1 MSIYLS
7 SPWVSQSFLG
17 CGPSFLPSTMDLYEE
32 ALYAQAVRERQRRV
46 AMQREIELRK
56 QRQIEAMMQRMAIES
71 AVRDYAERE
80 YQRAQRQA
88 AWERKRAER
97 ERKAKAT
104 NDGHVYLQLGDVLF
118 RLMPQA
124 SDEDSD
130 ETCDNLASLTSDVT
144 KEPVEAKVP
153 TSIIIRAT
161 SSTEPAEPKAE
172 QDVKETTE
180 ELAHKPEA
188 APEPKQAPKVTAP
201 EPEAAPEPKQASKV
215 TAPEPEAAP
224 EPKQASEATALEPQE
239 RVLFTYDFPDA
250 ATAYGRDVRKHVKS
264 DNLHVEANTLNGGSI
279 KISGLWRKTAP
290 SPSSRASSPRSPHVR
305 DVDEDGNEILLAE
318 DTDSDSDT
326 EQGVSFT
333 ESAVIPLPSLDELR
347 NMRAELDD
355 SGFKLWTTV

>member
-1 MSIYLS
+1 
-7 SPWVSQSFLG
+7 
-17 CGPSFLPSTMDLYEE
+17 MDLYEE

-71 AVRDYAERE
+71 AMRDFAERE

-124 SDEDSD
+124 SGEDSD

-153 TSIIIRAT
+153 TSTIIRAT
-161 SSTEPAEPKAE
+161 SSTEPADPKAE
-172 QDVKETTE
+172 QDVKETAE
-180 ELAHKPEA
+180 EPAH
-188 APEPKQAPKVTAP
+188 
-201 EPEAAPEPKQASKV
+201 EPEAV
-215 TAPEPEAAP
+215 P
-224 EPKQASEATALEPQE
+224 EPKQASEATAPEPQD

-318 DTDSDSDT
+318 DTDSDSDA

>member
-1 MSIYLS
+1 
-7 SPWVSQSFLG
+7 
-17 CGPSFLPSTMDLYEE
+17 MDLYEE

-71 AVRDYAERE
+71 AMRDFAERE

-124 SDEDSD
+124 SGEDSD
-130 ETCDNLASLTSDVT
+130 ETCDNLASLTSDVP

-153 TSIIIRAT
+153 TSTIIRAT

-172 QDVKETTE
+172 QDVKETAE
-180 ELAHKPEA
+180 EPAH
-188 APEPKQAPKVTAP
+188 
-201 EPEAAPEPKQASKV
+201 EPEAV
-215 TAPEPEAAP
+215 P
-224 EPKQASEATALEPQE
+224 EPKQASEATAPEPQD

>member
-1 MSIYLS
+1 
-7 SPWVSQSFLG
+7 
-17 CGPSFLPSTMDLYEE
+17 MDLYEE
-32 ALYAQAVRERQRRV
+32 VLYAQAVRERQRRV

-71 AVRDYAERE
+71 AMRDFAERE

-124 SDEDSD
+124 SGEDSD
-130 ETCDNLASLTSDVT
+130 ETCDNLASLTSDVP

-153 TSIIIRAT
+153 TSTIIRAT
-161 SSTEPAEPKAE
+161 SSIEPADPKAE
-172 QDVKETTE
+172 QDVKETAE
-180 ELAHKPEA
+180 EPAH
-188 APEPKQAPKVTAP
+188 
-201 EPEAAPEPKQASKV
+201 EPEAV
-215 TAPEPEAAP
+215 P
-224 EPKQASEATALEPQE
+224 EPKQASEATAPEPQD

-318 DTDSDSDT
+318 DTDSDSDA

>member
-1 MSIYLS
+1 
-7 SPWVSQSFLG
+7 
-17 CGPSFLPSTMDLYEE
+17 MDLYEE

-56 QRQIEAMMQRMAIES
+56 QRQIEATMQRMAIES
-71 AVRDYAERE
+71 AMRDFAERE

-124 SDEDSD
+124 SGEDSD
-130 ETCDNLASLTSDVT
+130 ETCDNLASLTSDVP

-153 TSIIIRAT
+153 TSTIIRAT

-172 QDVKETTE
+172 QDVKETAE
-180 ELAHKPEA
+180 EPAH
-188 APEPKQAPKVTAP
+188 
-201 EPEAAPEPKQASKV
+201 EPEAV
-215 TAPEPEAAP
+215 P
-224 EPKQASEATALEPQE
+224 EPKQASEATAPEPQD

>member
-1 MSIYLS
+1 
-7 SPWVSQSFLG
+7 
-17 CGPSFLPSTMDLYEE
+17 MDLYEE

-172 QDVKETTE
+172 QDVKETAE
-180 ELAHKPEA
+180 EPAH
-188 APEPKQAPKVTAP
+188 
-201 EPEAAPEPKQASKV
+201 EPEAV
-215 TAPEPEAAP
+215 P
-224 EPKQASEATALEPQE
+224 EPKQASEATAPEPQD

-318 DTDSDSDT
+318 DTDSDSDA

>member
-71 AVRDYAERE
+71 AMRDFAERE

-172 QDVKETTE
+172 QDVKETAE
-180 ELAHKPEA
+180 EPAH
-188 APEPKQAPKVTAP
+188 
-201 EPEAAPEPKQASKV
+201 EPEAV
-215 TAPEPEAAP
+215 P
-224 EPKQASEATALEPQE
+224 EPKQASEATAPEPQD

>member
-1 MSIYLS
+1 
-7 SPWVSQSFLG
+7 
-17 CGPSFLPSTMDLYEE
+17 MDLYEE

-56 QRQIEAMMQRMAIES
+56 QRQTEAMMQRMAIES
-71 AVRDYAERE
+71 AMRDFAERE

-124 SDEDSD
+124 SGEDSD
-130 ETCDNLASLTSDVT
+130 ETCDNLASLTSDVP

-153 TSIIIRAT
+153 TSTIVRAT

-172 QDVKETTE
+172 QDVKETAE
-180 ELAHKPEA
+180 EPAH
-188 APEPKQAPKVTAP
+188 
-201 EPEAAPEPKQASKV
+201 EPEAV
-215 TAPEPEAAP
+215 P
-224 EPKQASEATALEPQE
+224 EPKQASEATAPEPQD

>member
-1 MSIYLS
+1 
-7 SPWVSQSFLG
+7 
-17 CGPSFLPSTMDLYEE
+17 MDLYEE

-71 AVRDYAERE
+71 AMRDFAERE

-124 SDEDSD
+124 SGEDSD
-130 ETCDNLASLTSDVT
+130 ETCDNLASLTSDVP

-153 TSIIIRAT
+153 TSTIIRAT
-161 SSTEPAEPKAE
+161 SSTESADPKAE
-172 QDVKETTE
+172 QDVKETAE
-180 ELAHKPEA
+180 EPAH
-188 APEPKQAPKVTAP
+188 
-201 EPEAAPEPKQASKV
+201 
-215 TAPEPEAAP
+215 EPEAAP
-224 EPKQASEATALEPQE
+224 EPKQASEATAPEPQD

-318 DTDSDSDT
+318 DTDSDSDA

>member
-1 MSIYLS
+1 
-7 SPWVSQSFLG
+7 
-17 CGPSFLPSTMDLYEE
+17 MDLYEE

-71 AVRDYAERE
+71 AMRDFAERE

-124 SDEDSD
+124 SGEDSD
-130 ETCDNLASLTSDVT
+130 ETCDNLASLTSDVP

-153 TSIIIRAT
+153 TSTIVRAT

-172 QDVKETTE
+172 QDVKETAE
-180 ELAHKPEA
+180 EP
-188 APEPKQAPKVTAP
+188 AP
-201 EPEAAPEPKQASKV
+201 EPEAV
-215 TAPEPEAAP
+215 P
-224 EPKQASEATALEPQE
+224 EPKQASEATAPEPQD

-347 NMRAELDD
+347 NMRVELDD

>member
-1 MSIYLS
+1 
-7 SPWVSQSFLG
+7 
-17 CGPSFLPSTMDLYEE
+17 MDLYEE

-71 AVRDYAERE
+71 AMRDFAERE

-124 SDEDSD
+124 SGEDSD
-130 ETCDNLASLTSDVT
+130 ETCDNLASLTSDVP

-153 TSIIIRAT
+153 TSTIIRAT
-161 SSTEPAEPKAE
+161 SSTEPADPKAE
-172 QDVKETTE
+172 QDVKETAE
-180 ELAHKPEA
+180 EPAH
-188 APEPKQAPKVTAP
+188 
-201 EPEAAPEPKQASKV
+201 EPEAV
-215 TAPEPEAAP
+215 P
-224 EPKQASEATALEPQE
+224 EPKQASEATAPEPQD

>member
-1 MSIYLS
+1 
-7 SPWVSQSFLG
+7 
-17 CGPSFLPSTMDLYEE
+17 MDLYEE

-71 AVRDYAERE
+71 AMRDFAERE

-124 SDEDSD
+124 SGEDSD
-130 ETCDNLASLTSDVT
+130 ETCDNLASLTSDVP
-144 KEPVEAKVP
+144 KEPIEAKVP
-153 TSIIIRAT
+153 TSTIIRAT
-161 SSTEPAEPKAE
+161 SSTEPADPKAE
-172 QDVKETTE
+172 QDVKETAE
-180 ELAHKPEA
+180 EPAH
-188 APEPKQAPKVTAP
+188 
-201 EPEAAPEPKQASKV
+201 EPEAV
-215 TAPEPEAAP
+215 P
-224 EPKQASEATALEPQE
+224 EPKQASEATAPEPQD

-250 ATAYGRDVRKHVKS
+250 ATAYGRDVRKYVKS
-264 DNLHVEANTLNGGSI
+264 DNLRVEANTLNGGSI

>member
-1 MSIYLS
+1 
-7 SPWVSQSFLG
+7 
-17 CGPSFLPSTMDLYEE
+17 MDLYEE

-71 AVRDYAERE
+71 AMRDYAERE

-124 SDEDSD
+124 SGEDSD
-130 ETCDNLASLTSDVT
+130 ETCDNLASLTSDVP

-153 TSIIIRAT
+153 TSTIVRAT

-172 QDVKETTE
+172 QDVKETAE
-180 ELAHKPEA
+180 EPAH
-188 APEPKQAPKVTAP
+188 
-201 EPEAAPEPKQASKV
+201 
-215 TAPEPEAAP
+215 EPEAAP
-224 EPKQASEATALEPQE
+224 EPKQASEVTAPEPQD

-279 KISGLWRKTAP
+279 KISGLWCKTAP

>member
-1 MSIYLS
+1 
-7 SPWVSQSFLG
+7 
-17 CGPSFLPSTMDLYEE
+17 MDLYEE

-71 AVRDYAERE
+71 AMRDYAERE

-124 SDEDSD
+124 SGEDSD
-130 ETCDNLASLTSDVT
+130 ETCDNLASLTSDVP
-144 KEPVEAKVP
+144 KEPVEAKLP
-153 TSIIIRAT
+153 TSTIIRTT

-172 QDVKETTE
+172 QDVKETAE
-180 ELAHKPEA
+180 EPAH
-188 APEPKQAPKVTAP
+188 

-215 TAPEPEAAP
+215 TAPEP
-224 EPKQASEATALEPQE
+224 QD

>member
-1 MSIYLS
+1 
-7 SPWVSQSFLG
+7 
-17 CGPSFLPSTMDLYEE
+17 
-32 ALYAQAVRERQRRV
+32 
-46 AMQREIELRK
+46 
-56 QRQIEAMMQRMAIES
+56 
-71 AVRDYAERE
+71 
-80 YQRAQRQA
+80 
-88 AWERKRAER
+88 
-97 ERKAKAT
+97 
-104 NDGHVYLQLGDVLF
+104 
-118 RLMPQA
+118 MP
-124 SDEDSD
+124 
-130 ETCDNLASLTSDVT
+130 

-153 TSIIIRAT
+153 TSTIIRAT
-161 SSTEPAEPKAE
+161 SSTEPADPKAE
-172 QDVKETTE
+172 QDVKETAE
-180 ELAHKPEA
+180 EPAH
-188 APEPKQAPKVTAP
+188 
-201 EPEAAPEPKQASKV
+201 EPEAV
-215 TAPEPEAAP
+215 P
-224 EPKQASEATALEPQE
+224 EPKQASEATAPEPQD

-279 KISGLWRKTAP
+279 KISGLWCKTAP

>member
-1 MSIYLS
+1 
-7 SPWVSQSFLG
+7 
-17 CGPSFLPSTMDLYEE
+17 MDLYEE

-71 AVRDYAERE
+71 AMRDFAERE

-97 ERKAKAT
+97 ERKTKAT

-124 SDEDSD
+124 SGEDSD
-130 ETCDNLASLTSDVT
+130 ETCDNLASLTSDVP

-153 TSIIIRAT
+153 TSTIIRAT
-161 SSTEPAEPKAE
+161 SSTEPADPKAE
-172 QDVKETTE
+172 QDVKETAE
-180 ELAHKPEA
+180 EPAH
-188 APEPKQAPKVTAP
+188 
-201 EPEAAPEPKQASKV
+201 EPEAV
-215 TAPEPEAAP
+215 P
-224 EPKQASEATALEPQE
+224 EPKQASEATAPEPQD

>member
-1 MSIYLS
+1 
-7 SPWVSQSFLG
+7 
-17 CGPSFLPSTMDLYEE
+17 MDLYEE

-56 QRQIEAMMQRMAIES
+56 QRQIEATMQRMAIES
-71 AVRDYAERE
+71 AMRDFAERE

-124 SDEDSD
+124 SGEDSD
-130 ETCDNLASLTSDVT
+130 ETCDNLASLTSDVP

-153 TSIIIRAT
+153 TSTIIRAT
-161 SSTEPAEPKAE
+161 SSTEPADPKAE
-172 QDVKETTE
+172 QDVKETAE
-180 ELAHKPEA
+180 EPAH
-188 APEPKQAPKVTAP
+188 
-201 EPEAAPEPKQASKV
+201 EPEAV
-215 TAPEPEAAP
+215 P
-224 EPKQASEATALEPQE
+224 EPKQASEATAPEPQD

-264 DNLHVEANTLNGGSI
+264 DNLHVEANTLIGDSF
-279 KISGLWRKTAP
+279 KTSGLWRKTAP

-347 NMRAELDD
+347 NMRVELDD

>member
-1 MSIYLS
+1 
-7 SPWVSQSFLG
+7 
-17 CGPSFLPSTMDLYEE
+17 MDLYEE

-71 AVRDYAERE
+71 AMRDFAERE

-124 SDEDSD
+124 SDEDTG
-130 ETCDNLASLTSDVT
+130 ETCDNLASLTSDVP
-144 KEPVEAKVP
+144 KEPVEAKLP
-153 TSIIIRAT
+153 TSTVIRTT

-172 QDVKETTE
+172 QDVKETAE
-180 ELAHKPEA
+180 EPAH
-188 APEPKQAPKVTAP
+188 
-201 EPEAAPEPKQASKV
+201 EPEAV
-215 TAPEPEAAP
+215 P
-224 EPKQASEATALEPQE
+224 EPKQASEATAPEPQD

-355 SGFKLWTTV
+355 FGFKLWTTV

>member
-1 MSIYLS
+1 
-7 SPWVSQSFLG
+7 
-17 CGPSFLPSTMDLYEE
+17 MDLYEE

-71 AVRDYAERE
+71 AMRDFAERE

-124 SDEDSD
+124 SGEDSD
-130 ETCDNLASLTSDVT
+130 ETCDNLASLTSDVP

-153 TSIIIRAT
+153 TSTIIRAT
-161 SSTEPAEPKAE
+161 SSTESADPKAE
-172 QDVKETTE
+172 QDVKETAE
-180 ELAHKPEA
+180 EPAH
-188 APEPKQAPKVTAP
+188 
-201 EPEAAPEPKQASKV
+201 EPEAV
-215 TAPEPEAAP
+215 P
-224 EPKQASEATALEPQE
+224 EPKQASEATAPEPQD

>member
-1 MSIYLS
+1 
-7 SPWVSQSFLG
+7 
-17 CGPSFLPSTMDLYEE
+17 MDLYEE

-71 AVRDYAERE
+71 AMRDFAERE

-124 SDEDSD
+124 SGEDSD
-130 ETCDNLASLTSDVT
+130 ETCDNLASLTSDVP

-153 TSIIIRAT
+153 TSPIIRAT

-172 QDVKETTE
+172 QDVKETAE
-180 ELAHKPEA
+180 EPVH
-188 APEPKQAPKVTAP
+188 
-201 EPEAAPEPKQASKV
+201 
-215 TAPEPEAAP
+215 EPEAAP
-224 EPKQASEATALEPQE
+224 EPKQASEATAPEPQD

-318 DTDSDSDT
+318 DTDSDSDA

>member
-1 MSIYLS
+1 
-7 SPWVSQSFLG
+7 
-17 CGPSFLPSTMDLYEE
+17 MDLYEE

-71 AVRDYAERE
+71 AMRDFAERE

-124 SDEDSD
+124 SGEDSD
-130 ETCDNLASLTSDVT
+130 ETCDNLASLTSDVP

-153 TSIIIRAT
+153 TSTIIRAT

-172 QDVKETTE
+172 QDVKETAE
-180 ELAHKPEA
+180 EP
-188 APEPKQAPKVTAP
+188 AP
-201 EPEAAPEPKQASKV
+201 EPEAV
-215 TAPEPEAAP
+215 P
-224 EPKQASEATALEPQE
+224 EPKQASEATAPEPQD

-318 DTDSDSDT
+318 DTDSDSDA

>member
-1 MSIYLS
+1 
-7 SPWVSQSFLG
+7 
-17 CGPSFLPSTMDLYEE
+17 MDLYEE

-71 AVRDYAERE
+71 AMRDFAERE

-124 SDEDSD
+124 SGEESD
-130 ETCDNLASLTSDVT
+130 ETCDNLASLTSDVP

-153 TSIIIRAT
+153 TSTIVRAT

-172 QDVKETTE
+172 QDVKETAE
-180 ELAHKPEA
+180 ERVH
-188 APEPKQAPKVTAP
+188 
-201 EPEAAPEPKQASKV
+201 
-215 TAPEPEAAP
+215 EPEAAP
-224 EPKQASEATALEPQE
+224 EPKQASEATAPEPQD

>member
-1 MSIYLS
+1 
-7 SPWVSQSFLG
+7 
-17 CGPSFLPSTMDLYEE
+17 MDLYEE

-71 AVRDYAERE
+71 AMRDFAERE

-124 SDEDSD
+124 SGEDSD
-130 ETCDNLASLTSDVT
+130 ETCDNLASLTSDVP

-153 TSIIIRAT
+153 TSTIVRAT

-172 QDVKETTE
+172 QDVKETAE
-180 ELAHKPEA
+180 EP
-188 APEPKQAPKVTAP
+188 AP
-201 EPEAAPEPKQASKV
+201 EPEAV
-215 TAPEPEAAP
+215 P
-224 EPKQASEATALEPQE
+224 EPKQASEATAPEPQD

-318 DTDSDSDT
+318 DTDSDSDA

>member
-1 MSIYLS
+1 
-7 SPWVSQSFLG
+7 
-17 CGPSFLPSTMDLYEE
+17 MDLYEE

-71 AVRDYAERE
+71 AMRDFAERE

-124 SDEDSD
+124 SGEDSD
-130 ETCDNLASLTSDVT
+130 ETCDNLASLTSDVP

-153 TSIIIRAT
+153 TSTIVRAT

-172 QDVKETTE
+172 QDVKETAE
-180 ELAHKPEA
+180 ELAR
-188 APEPKQAPKVTAP
+188 
-201 EPEAAPEPKQASKV
+201 EPEAV
-215 TAPEPEAAP
+215 P
-224 EPKQASEATALEPQE
+224 EPKQASEATAPEPQD

>member
-1 MSIYLS
+1 
-7 SPWVSQSFLG
+7 
-17 CGPSFLPSTMDLYEE
+17 MDLYGE

-71 AVRDYAERE
+71 AMRDFAERE

-124 SDEDSD
+124 SGEDSD
-130 ETCDNLASLTSDVT
+130 ETCDNLASLTSDVP

-153 TSIIIRAT
+153 TSTIIRAT
-161 SSTEPAEPKAE
+161 SSIEPADPKAE
-172 QDVKETTE
+172 QDVKETAE
-180 ELAHKPEA
+180 EPAH
-188 APEPKQAPKVTAP
+188 
-201 EPEAAPEPKQASKV
+201 EPEAV
-215 TAPEPEAAP
+215 P
-224 EPKQASEATALEPQE
+224 EPKQASEATAPEPQD

>member
-1 MSIYLS
+1 
-7 SPWVSQSFLG
+7 
-17 CGPSFLPSTMDLYEE
+17 MDLYEE

-71 AVRDYAERE
+71 AMRDFAERE

-124 SDEDSD
+124 SGEDSD
-130 ETCDNLASLTSDVT
+130 ETCDNLASLTSDVP

-153 TSIIIRAT
+153 TSTIIRAT
-161 SSTEPAEPKAE
+161 SSTEPADPKAE
-172 QDVKETTE
+172 QDVKETAE
-180 ELAHKPEA
+180 EPAH
-188 APEPKQAPKVTAP
+188 
-201 EPEAAPEPKQASKV
+201 EPEAV
-215 TAPEPEAAP
+215 P
-224 EPKQASEATALEPQE
+224 EPKQASEATAPEPQD

-264 DNLHVEANTLNGGSI
+264 DNLHVEANTPNGGSI
-279 KISGLWRKTAP
+279 KISGLWCKTAP

-318 DTDSDSDT
+318 DTDSDSDA

>member
-1 MSIYLS
+1 
-7 SPWVSQSFLG
+7 
-17 CGPSFLPSTMDLYEE
+17 MDLYEE

-71 AVRDYAERE
+71 AMRDFAERE

-153 TSIIIRAT
+153 TSTIIRAT

-172 QDVKETTE
+172 QDVKETAE
-180 ELAHKPEA
+180 EPVH
-188 APEPKQAPKVTAP
+188 
-201 EPEAAPEPKQASKV
+201 EPEAV
-215 TAPEPEAAP
+215 P
-224 EPKQASEATALEPQE
+224 EPKQASEATAPEPQD

>member
-1 MSIYLS
+1 
-7 SPWVSQSFLG
+7 
-17 CGPSFLPSTMDLYEE
+17 MDLYEE

-71 AVRDYAERE
+71 AMLDFAERE

-130 ETCDNLASLTSDVT
+130 ETCDNLASLTSDVP
-144 KEPVEAKVP
+144 KEPVEAKLP
-153 TSIIIRAT
+153 TSTIIRTT

-172 QDVKETTE
+172 QDVKETAE
-180 ELAHKPEA
+180 EPAH
-188 APEPKQAPKVTAP
+188 

-215 TAPEPEAAP
+215 TAPEP
-224 EPKQASEATALEPQE
+224 QD

>member
-1 MSIYLS
+1 
-7 SPWVSQSFLG
+7 
-17 CGPSFLPSTMDLYEE
+17 MDLYEE

-71 AVRDYAERE
+71 AMRDFAERE

-153 TSIIIRAT
+153 TSTIIRAT
-161 SSTEPAEPKAE
+161 SSTEPADPKAE
-172 QDVKETTE
+172 QDVKETAE
-180 ELAHKPEA
+180 EPAH
-188 APEPKQAPKVTAP
+188 
-201 EPEAAPEPKQASKV
+201 EPEAV
-215 TAPEPEAAP
+215 P
-224 EPKQASEATALEPQE
+224 EPKQASEATAPEPQD

-318 DTDSDSDT
+318 DTDSDSDA

>member
-1 MSIYLS
+1 
-7 SPWVSQSFLG
+7 
-17 CGPSFLPSTMDLYEE
+17 MDLYEE

-71 AVRDYAERE
+71 ALRDYAERE

-124 SDEDSD
+124 SGEDSD
-130 ETCDNLASLTSDVT
+130 ETCDNLASLTSDVP
-144 KEPVEAKVP
+144 KEPVEAKLP
-153 TSIIIRAT
+153 TSTIIRTT

-172 QDVKETTE
+172 QDVKETAE
-180 ELAHKPEA
+180 EPAH
-188 APEPKQAPKVTAP
+188 

-215 TAPEPEAAP
+215 TAPEP
-224 EPKQASEATALEPQE
+224 QD

>member
-1 MSIYLS
+1 
-7 SPWVSQSFLG
+7 
-17 CGPSFLPSTMDLYEE
+17 MDLYEE

-124 SDEDSD
+124 SGEDSD
-130 ETCDNLASLTSDVT
+130 ETCDNLASLTSDVP

-153 TSIIIRAT
+153 TSTIIRAT
-161 SSTEPAEPKAE
+161 SSTEPADPKAE
-172 QDVKETTE
+172 QDVKETAE
-180 ELAHKPEA
+180 EPAH
-188 APEPKQAPKVTAP
+188 
-201 EPEAAPEPKQASKV
+201 EPEAV
-215 TAPEPEAAP
+215 P
-224 EPKQASEATALEPQE
+224 EPKQASEATAPEPQD

>member
-1 MSIYLS
+1 
-7 SPWVSQSFLG
+7 
-17 CGPSFLPSTMDLYEE
+17 MDLYEE
-32 ALYAQAVRERQRRV
+32 ALYAQAVRERQSRV

-71 AVRDYAERE
+71 AMRDFAERE

-124 SDEDSD
+124 SGEDSD
-130 ETCDNLASLTSDVT
+130 ETCDNLASLTSDVP

-153 TSIIIRAT
+153 TSTIIRAT
-161 SSTEPAEPKAE
+161 SSTEPADPKAE
-172 QDVKETTE
+172 QDVKETAE
-180 ELAHKPEA
+180 EPAH
-188 APEPKQAPKVTAP
+188 
-201 EPEAAPEPKQASKV
+201 EPEAV
-215 TAPEPEAAP
+215 P
-224 EPKQASEATALEPQE
+224 EPKQASEATAPEPQD

>member
-1 MSIYLS
+1 
-7 SPWVSQSFLG
+7 
-17 CGPSFLPSTMDLYEE
+17 MDLYEE

-71 AVRDYAERE
+71 AMRDYAERE

-124 SDEDSD
+124 SDEDTG
-130 ETCDNLASLTSDVT
+130 ETCDNLASLTSDMP
-144 KEPVEAKVP
+144 KEPVEAKLP
-153 TSIIIRAT
+153 TSTIIRTT
-161 SSTEPAEPKAE
+161 SSTEPTE
-172 QDVKETTE
+172 QDIKETAE
-180 ELAHKPEA
+180 EPAHEPEA
-188 APEPKQAPKVTAP
+188 APEPKQASGAAAP
-201 EPEAAPEPKQASKV
+201 EPEAAPEPKQTSEA
-215 TAPEPEAAP
+215 TAPEP
-224 EPKQASEATALEPQE
+224 QD

-250 ATAYGRDVRKHVKS
+250 ATAYGRDVRKYVKS
-264 DNLHVEANTLNGGSI
+264 DNLRVEANTLNGGSI

>member
-1 MSIYLS
+1 
-7 SPWVSQSFLG
+7 
-17 CGPSFLPSTMDLYEE
+17 MDLYEE

-71 AVRDYAERE
+71 ALRDYAERE

-97 ERKAKAT
+97 ERKTKAT

-124 SDEDSD
+124 SGEDSD
-130 ETCDNLASLTSDVT
+130 ETCDNLASLTSDVP

-153 TSIIIRAT
+153 TSTIVRAT

-172 QDVKETTE
+172 QDVKETAE
-180 ELAHKPEA
+180 EPAH
-188 APEPKQAPKVTAP
+188 
-201 EPEAAPEPKQASKV
+201 EPEAV
-215 TAPEPEAAP
+215 P
-224 EPKQASEATALEPQE
+224 EPKQASEATAPEPQD

-279 KISGLWRKTAP
+279 KISGLWCKTAP

>member
-1 MSIYLS
+1 
-7 SPWVSQSFLG
+7 
-17 CGPSFLPSTMDLYEE
+17 MDLYEE

-71 AVRDYAERE
+71 AMRDFAERE

-118 RLMPQA
+118 RLVPQA
-124 SDEDSD
+124 SGEDSD
-130 ETCDNLASLTSDVT
+130 ETCDNLASLTSDVP
-144 KEPVEAKVP
+144 KEPIEAKVP
-153 TSIIIRAT
+153 TSTIIRAT
-161 SSTEPAEPKAE
+161 SSTEPADPKAE
-172 QDVKETTE
+172 QDVKETAE
-180 ELAHKPEA
+180 EPAH
-188 APEPKQAPKVTAP
+188 
-201 EPEAAPEPKQASKV
+201 EPEAV
-215 TAPEPEAAP
+215 P
-224 EPKQASEATALEPQE
+224 EPKQASEATAPEPQD

-250 ATAYGRDVRKHVKS
+250 ATAYGRDVRKYVKS
-264 DNLHVEANTLNGGSI
+264 DNLRVEANTLNGGSI

>member
-1 MSIYLS
+1 
-7 SPWVSQSFLG
+7 
-17 CGPSFLPSTMDLYEE
+17 MDLYEE

-56 QRQIEAMMQRMAIES
+56 QRQIEATMQRMAIES
-71 AVRDYAERE
+71 AMRDFAERE

-124 SDEDSD
+124 SGEDSD
-130 ETCDNLASLTSDVT
+130 ETCDNLASLTSDVP

-153 TSIIIRAT
+153 TSTIIRAT
-161 SSTEPAEPKAE
+161 SSTEPADPKAE
-172 QDVKETTE
+172 QDVKETAE
-180 ELAHKPEA
+180 EPAH
-188 APEPKQAPKVTAP
+188 
-201 EPEAAPEPKQASKV
+201 EPEAV
-215 TAPEPEAAP
+215 P
-224 EPKQASEATALEPQE
+224 EPKQASEATAPEPQD

>member
-1 MSIYLS
+1 
-7 SPWVSQSFLG
+7 
-17 CGPSFLPSTMDLYEE
+17 MDLYEE

-56 QRQIEAMMQRMAIES
+56 QRQIEATMQRMAIES
-71 AVRDYAERE
+71 AMRDFAERE

-124 SDEDSD
+124 SGEDSD
-130 ETCDNLASLTSDVT
+130 ETCDNLASLTSDVP

-153 TSIIIRAT
+153 TSTIIRAT
-161 SSTEPAEPKAE
+161 SSTEPADPKAE
-172 QDVKETTE
+172 QDVKETAE
-180 ELAHKPEA
+180 EPAH
-188 APEPKQAPKVTAP
+188 
-201 EPEAAPEPKQASKV
+201 EPEAV
-215 TAPEPEAAP
+215 P
-224 EPKQASEATALEPQE
+224 EPKQASEATAPEPQD

-250 ATAYGRDVRKHVKS
+250 ATTYGRDVRKHVKS